1 MFVGVHDK
9 NLDFDPPRHSQIGS
23 KWRAIWPPP
32 GASEAVQEAG
42 ARRVKKSMLLIFL
55 MFNLRTSVKNLL
67 ILDCEG
73 YSLLILIFLKEKLKV
88 FT

>member
-42 ARRVKKSMLLIFL
+42 ARRVKDLG
-55 MFNLRTSVKNLL
+55 R
-67 ILDCEG
+67 G
-73 YSLLILIFLKEKLKV
+73 
-88 FT
+88 